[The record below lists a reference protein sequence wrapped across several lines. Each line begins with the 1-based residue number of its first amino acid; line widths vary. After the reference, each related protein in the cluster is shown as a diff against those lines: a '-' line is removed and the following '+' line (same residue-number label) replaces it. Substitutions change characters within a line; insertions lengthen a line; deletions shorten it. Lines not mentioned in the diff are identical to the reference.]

1 MFDFAK
7 DMDKDRKPYDTAVR
21 KLKGN
26 LGSVFVLSQDE
37 LLALHEAEE
46 ERLGSYLNMT
56 PEAADDFRWLCFDIA
71 SQRDEEKDKLDYLE
85 LGRKAIEYEQNKVKA
100 GSQDG
105 VNCSETL
112 PLGNLSIKGDPIKE
126 DPSKEVPSKDL
137 IKTLNPKLE
146 VDLGALMTLTE
157 EEYQDLL
164 KDNRALLKELNIPK
178 QSVEDAARF
187 CEEQQASL
195 KKKREL
201 VKFYEEDRRLLE
213 VS

>member
-1 MFDFAK
+1 
-7 DMDKDRKPYDTAVR
+7 
-21 KLKGN
+21 
-26 LGSVFVLSQDE
+26 
-37 LLALHEAEE
+37 
-46 ERLGSYLNMT
+46 MT

-112 PLGNLSIKGDPIKE
+112 PLGNLLIKGDPI
-126 DPSKEVPSKDL
+126 KDL

-146 VDLGALMTLTE
+146 VDLGALMNLTE

-164 KDNRALLKELNIPK
+164 KDNCALLKELNIPK
-178 QSVEDAARF
+178 QSVKDAARF
-187 CEEQQASL
+187 CKEQQASL
-195 KKKREL
+195 KKMREL
-201 VKFYEEDRRLLE
+201 VKFYKEDRRFQE
-213 VS
+213 AF